1 MFIIINK
8 KLTTCI
14 QFFNMMF
21 SQLEDLECPKVQA
34 LTKYPGYKVQGIIL
48 RISGVESRKSEQPS
62 ESGEIGPW
70 GNFTGVSLDK
80 GLLNF

>member
-1 MFIIINK
+1 
-8 KLTTCI
+8 
-14 QFFNMMF
+14 MMF
-21 SQLEDLECPKVQA
+21 SQLKDLECPKVQA

-70 GNFTGVSLDK
+70 GNFTGVSLEDK

>member
-1 MFIIINK
+1 MFIIITK

-21 SQLEDLECPKVQA
+21 SQLEVLECPKVEA
-34 LTKYPGYKVQGIIL
+34 LTKYPGYKVWGIIL

-62 ESGEIGPW
+62 ETGEIGPW
-70 GNFTGVSLDK
+70 GNFMGVSL
-80 GLLNF
+80 N